1 MSFATFLTVFLTLF
15 AVIDILGSIPIIIDI
30 REKRGEIQSG
40 KATIFAGILMF
51 SFLFFGNAFLRM
63 MGIDVESFA
72 LAGSIVIFII
82 GLEMILGV
90 NFFKAGPGDDTNH
103 SIMPIA
109 FPLIA
114 GAGTLTTIL
123 SLKAEF
129 DTWVIFASIL
139 VNLLIVYGVLKMSKF
154 LHLKMGPS
162 TLEILRRI
170 FGVVLLAIAIKIFK
184 SNVNF
189 VV

>member
-1 MSFATFLTVFLTLF
+1 MNFAAFLTVFLTLF
-15 AVIDILGSIPIIIDI
+15 AVIDILGSIPVILDL
-30 REKRGEIQSG
+30 RKKRGEIQSA
-40 KATIFAGILMF
+40 KATLFSGILML
-51 SFLFFGNAFLRM
+51 SFLFFGNAFLKM

-82 GLEMILGV
+82 GLEMILGI
-90 NFFKAGPGDDTNH
+90 NIFRAGQDETGNH

-129 DTWVIFASIL
+129 ETIVIAVGIVL
-139 VNLLIVYGVLKMSKF
+139 NLLFVYFVLKMSKF
-154 LHLKMGPS
+154 LSTKMGPS

-170 FGVVLLAIAIKIFK
+170 FGVILLAIAIKIFK